1 MNMII
6 FDNIDIKRNVF
17 VKIVMVFLG
26 VWYIGL

>member
-1 MNMII
+1 MII